1 MYSILLSL
9 LVCQLAFRPAV
20 SDLHFQ
26 VFGDWGM
33 GNKQQKLVAMA
44 MMKNAVITKPN
55 FIVNVGDNFYK
66 HKDSDGE
73 KQGGVNNLED
83 PLWKEYFESVYI
95 DYLRNIPFYSLLGNH
110 DYMGNISAQLLY
122 HSKSPRW
129 YLPSPSY
136 HITVQVDEQTTALFV
151 FLDTSPIIVD
161 YYKHPENTKMADN
174 LKKLDPKQQLEWLE
188 HVLNTTSANWRF
200 VVGHHPIISSTTASL
215 LTEQD
220 MNMVD
225 TIIQKYS
232 VQAYFSGHIH
242 QLEHHNDNNIDY
254 FISGAGATGRS
265 YVTNPKGLRT
275 LNWFGQDAGF
285 LNVTL
290 SKDLMTAQF
299 LGTDLSVLHTSH
311 TPII

>member
-1 MYSILLSL
+1 MYPVLFSLVCLLSL
-9 LVCQLAFRPAV
+9 RVALC
-20 SDLHFQ
+20 DLHFQ

-33 GNKQQKLVAMA
+33 GNKQQKVVAMA
-44 MMKNAVITKPN
+44 MMRNAMLTKPN
-55 FIVNVGDNFYK
+55 FVVNVGDNFYK
-66 HKDSDGE
+66 HKDSNGE

-83 PLWKEYFESVYI
+83 PIWEEYFESVYI
-95 DYLRNIPFYSLLGNH
+95 DYLRNIPFYSILGNH
-110 DYMGNISAQLLY
+110 DYMGNISAQLQY

-136 HITVQVDEQTTALFV
+136 HITLQVDEETTALFV

-161 YYKHPENTKMADN
+161 YYKHPENTKMKDN
-174 LKKLDPKQQLEWLE
+174 LKKQDPQQQLEWLE
-188 HVLNTTSANWRF
+188 KVLSTTSADWKF
-200 VVGHHPIISSTTASL
+200 VIGHHPIISSTTASI

-220 MNMVD
+220 MNVVD
-225 TIIQKYS
+225 STIQKYR

-242 QLEHHNDNNIDY
+242 QLEHHNSNNIDY
-254 FISGAGATGRS
+254 FISGAGATGRY

-275 LNWFGQDAGF
+275 LNWSGQDAGF

-299 LGTDLSVLHTSH
+299 LDTDLTVLHTSH
-311 TPII
+311 TPIF